1 MKRQIIL
8 IVSIAVILVGCGQSN
23 EHAIFRSGDMI
34 TIYWVCKRTQKSP
47 TLNSSSKAH
56 IIFTR
61 GRGRRAG

>member
-34 TIYWVCKRTQKSP
+34 TIYWVLQENAEIANFELK
-47 TLNSSSKAH
+47 
-56 IIFTR
+56 
-61 GRGRRAG
+61 